1 MDEYLK
7 PCRTLP
13 RRSMLAALAAAMLM
27 PAAVLAQ
34 GMADPTRPQTGVV
47 AGASGAAAGLP
58 GAVLQSTLISGK
70 HAEAIISGTL
80 VQLGGR
86 YGDAVVLKI
95 SADEV
100 VLRTAA
106 GLQTLKLFPGIE
118 PRAVDIRPTAL
129 SNESRQVKSK

>member
-1 MDEYLK
+1 MDQYLK
-7 PCRTLP
+7 PCRIF
-13 RRSMLAALAAAMLM
+13 SKHAMLAAFAAAMLM
-27 PAAVLAQ
+27 PAAVMAQ
-34 GMADPTRPQTGVV
+34 GMADPTRPQTGVM
-47 AGASGAAAGLP
+47 AGVSGTAANLQ

-80 VQLGGR
+80 VQVGGR

-95 SADEV
+95 SPEEV

-106 GLQTLKLFPGIE
+106 GLQTLRLFPGIE

>member
-1 MDEYLK
+1 MDQYLK
-7 PCRTLP
+7 PCRIF
-13 RRSMLAALAAAMLM
+13 SEHAMLAALAAAMLM
-27 PAAVLAQ
+27 PATVMAQ
-34 GMADPTRPQTGVV
+34 GMADPTRPQTGVM
-47 AGASGAAAGLP
+47 AGASGTEANLQ

-80 VQLGGR
+80 VQVGGR
-86 YGDAVVLKI
+86 YGEAVVLKI
-95 SADEV
+95 SPEEV

-106 GLQTLKLFPGIE
+106 GLQTLRLFPGIE

>member
-13 RRSMLAALAAAMLM
+13 GRSMLAALAAAMLM

-118 PRAVDIRPTAL
+118 PRDVDIRPTAL

>member
-7 PCRTLP
+7 PSHRLP
-13 RRSMLAALAAAMLM
+13 TRFMRALIAAAILM

-34 GMADPTRPQTGVV
+34 GMADPTRPQTGAL
-47 AGASGAAAGLP
+47 AGASIAASGP
-58 GAVLQSTLISGK
+58 QGAVLQSTLISGK

-80 VQLGGR
+80 VQVGGR

-95 SADEV
+95 SPEEV

-106 GLQTLKLFPGIE
+106 GPQTLRLFPGIE
-118 PRAVDIRPTAL
+118 PRAVDIGPAAH

>member
-1 MDEYLK
+1 MDQYLR
-7 PCRTLP
+7 PCSISTA
-13 RRSMLAALAAAMLM
+13 RSMLATLTAAMLI
-27 PAAVLAQ
+27 PATVLAQ

-47 AGASGAAAGLP
+47 ASAAGTAAGLP

-80 VQLGGR
+80 VQVGGR
-86 YGDAVVLKI
+86 YGDALVLKI
-95 SADEV
+95 SHEEV

-106 GLQTLKLFPGIE
+106 GLQTLRLFPGIE

-129 SNESRQVKSK
+129 SNESKQVKSK

>member
-1 MDEYLK
+1 MDQYLK
-7 PCRTLP
+7 PCRSFSAHFTV
-13 RRSMLAALAAAMLM
+13 AALAAVMLM

-34 GMADPTRPQTGVV
+34 GMADPTRPQTGVL
-47 AGASGAAAGLP
+47 AGASATAAGLQ

-80 VQLGGR
+80 VQVGGR

-95 SADEV
+95 SSEEV

-106 GLQTLKLFPGIE
+106 GLQTLRLFPGIE